1 MRLGIYLNQYSDE
14 TDFGYDELLRQA
26 RLIEELRFDSVAV
39 GERHFYEEGFLN
51 PWTSM
56 TALGAATDSLT
67 VASNILILP
76 VYHPIH
82 AAERI
87 ANVDRLTGGRTMWGL
102 AVGYRERELRSFG
115 VKMDERGHRFA
126 ESVGAIKRLLA
137 GERVDLDGDY
147 YSFENAF
154 VSPTPVQNPRP
165 PLLGGGG
172 GPISIKR
179 AAHRCDGFTASSDP
193 PEELET
199 TISHYRDEVAEAGG
213 DPEEATVMLML
224 NGFVAESTETARE
237 ALEPSL
243 FDLLEK
249 YASWGNPHAE
259 RPSWEDVEDE
269 IVAGTPA
276 EVAERL
282 QAYADIGVDHVFFR
296 PQFPGMSQET
306 AMEGIELLGDEVLP
320 QL

>member
-1 MRLGIYLNQYSDE
+1 
-14 TDFGYDELLRQA
+14 
-26 RLIEELRFDSVAV
+26 
-39 GERHFYEEGFLN
+39 
-51 PWTSM
+51 
-56 TALGAATDSLT
+56 
-67 VASNILILP
+67 
-76 VYHPIH
+76 
-82 AAERI
+82 
-87 ANVDRLTGGRTMWGL
+87 
-102 AVGYRERELRSFG
+102 
-115 VKMDERGHRFA
+115 MDERGHRFA